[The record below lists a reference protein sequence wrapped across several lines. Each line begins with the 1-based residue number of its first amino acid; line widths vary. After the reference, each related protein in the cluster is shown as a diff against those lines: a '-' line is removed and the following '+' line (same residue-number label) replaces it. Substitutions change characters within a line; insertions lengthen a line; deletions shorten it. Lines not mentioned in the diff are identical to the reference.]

1 MYIGIYLATILSILH
16 FISGIFVKFARKYKY
31 KLMSLS
37 AGILLAI
44 LFLELLPNF
53 AKEALNTTHLLF
65 LLPLMG
71 FVAFHS
77 MRSYNYKHIKTKKE
91 LKSRYRKNHI
101 LAFFIE
107 HFILGFTLTITF
119 KNPTISLLLFLPFVL
134 LTISSSIL
142 LNIIDKTSKTLN
154 MKLFLGSSTIFGA
167 IFGTLFSFNKILY
180 LGAFGYAI
188 GALLYII
195 IRDLIPIEEKK
206 ENILFFGIGLI
217 STSILLLIKVLI

>member
-1 MYIGIYLATILSILH
+1 MYIGIYLATIISILH
-16 FISGIFVKFARKYKY
+16 FISGMFVKFARKYKY

-44 LFLELLPNF
+44 LFLELLPSF
-53 AKEALNTTHLLF
+53 AKEALETNYLLF
-65 LLPLMG
+65 ILPLMG

-77 MRSYNYKHIKTKKE
+77 MRSYNYKHIKTNKE

-101 LAFFIE
+101 LAFFLE
-107 HFILGFTLTITF
+107 HFILGFALVITF
-119 KNPTISLLLFLPFVL
+119 KNPVISLLLFLPFVL

-142 LNIIDKTSKTLN
+142 LDIIDKSSKTLN

-167 IFGTLFSFNKILY
+167 IFGTIFSFDKLLY
-180 LGAFGYAI
+180 LGTFGYAI

-195 IRDLIPIEEKK
+195 IRDLIPAEEKK
-206 ENILFFGIGLI
+206 EIILFFGIGLI
-217 STSILLLIKVLI
+217 LTSILLLFKGII